1 MDNIINMKR
10 ITLVLIMTISLMSFK
25 DQPKLW
31 ADGPINKTAYDIR
44 LTFIQERCRMLEEMF
59 EEQYKDG
66 ELNAE
71 FTFFYKKM
79 VRSMDSSAADL
90 KHFKVLFK

>member
-10 ITLVLIMTISLMSFK
+10 ITLLLIMTTSLMSFK
-25 DQPKLW
+25 HQPPLW
-31 ADGPINKTAYDIR
+31 ADGPIDKTAYDIR
-44 LTFIQERCRMLEEMF
+44 LNWIQERCRMLEDMF

-71 FTFFYKKM
+71 FTFFYMKM
-79 VRSMDSSAADL
+79 VRSMDSCAADL